1 MTWKSDLIKD
11 IRYNDYRDDLDWNGG
26 EFLEIPNRPVDV
38 RHPDTNQGQTMS
50 VCNIE
55 NLKNQFDK
63 IKNEC
68 KCIVEIGVDCNGTPT
83 EMTSTSTFLKNK
95 KEDTFYFGVDLN
107 DKSYLN
113 NPDKN
118 IYTLQHDSSDIEYVM
133 NFIKSKG
140 INEIDFLFI
149 DGWHSIN
156 QVIKEWEYSNWI
168 SQCGIV
174 GFHDTSIHPGPHL
187 FVKYLDK
194 SKWEVLENACSDY
207 SNDWGIGFARKK

>member
-1 MTWKSDLIKD
+1 MKWKSDLIKD

-95 KEDTFYFGVDLN
+95 KEDTFYFGVDL
-107 DKSYLN
+107 K
-113 NPDKN
+113 
-118 IYTLQHDSSDIEYVM
+118 QH
-133 NFIKSKG
+133 IKSMV
-140 INEIDFLFI
+140 N
-149 DGWHSIN
+149 
-156 QVIKEWEYSNWI
+156 
-168 SQCGIV
+168 
-174 GFHDTSIHPGPHL
+174 
-187 FVKYLDK
+187 
-194 SKWEVLENACSDY
+194 
-207 SNDWGIGFARKK
+207 